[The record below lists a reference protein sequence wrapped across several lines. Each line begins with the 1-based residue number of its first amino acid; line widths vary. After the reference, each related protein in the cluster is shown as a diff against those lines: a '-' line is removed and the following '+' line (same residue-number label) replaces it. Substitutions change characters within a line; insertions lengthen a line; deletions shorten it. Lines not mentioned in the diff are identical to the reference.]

1 MEGELITMT
10 DTEIAGAVDIADEI
24 DAMGGEPEDLTVE
37 ADWLDPDEMRAWRTY
52 IEASDRL
59 QGVLNRSLQAK
70 HGMTM
75 DDYRI
80 LVFLS
85 EAPERSLRMS
95 DIADGIV
102 ASRSKLTHQI
112 RRLEEAGLVERA
124 GCSSDKRGVLA
135 TLTDEGLR
143 RLEKAAPDH
152 VSDVRRF
159 MVDAMTVRQL
169 RTLGDAFVKVGNLCQ
184 TAVRDETVAS
194 KGRARASKLAKA

>member
-1 MEGELITMT
+1 MSAELSELAGEEM
-10 DTEIAGAVDIADEI
+10 VVADEVTG
-24 DAMGGEPEDLTVE
+24 AEPAGPTVE

-70 HGMTM
+70 HGLTM

-85 EAPERSLRMS
+85 EAPNRSLRMS
-95 DIADGIV
+95 EIADGIV

-112 RRLEEAGLVERA
+112 RRLEEAGMVVRA
-124 GCSSDKRGVLA
+124 GCAADKRGVLA

-143 RLEKAAPDH
+143 RLERAAPDH
-152 VSDVRRF
+152 VADVRKF
-159 MVDAMTVRQL
+159 MVDALTVRQL
-169 RTLGDAFVKVGNLCQ
+169 RALGDAFVKVGNLCVG
-184 TAVRDETVAS
+184 AAEADAAAAKR
-194 KGRARASKLAKA
+194 KGRAKRPPR

>member
-1 MEGELITMT
+1 MTNTELTV
-10 DTEIAGAVDIADEI
+10 EEFEAQAE
-24 DAMGGEPEDLTVE
+24 DAAVE
-37 ADWLDPDEMRAWRTY
+37 ADWLGPEEMRAWRTY

-59 QGVLNRSLQAK
+59 QGILNRSLQAK

-85 EAPERSLRMS
+85 EAPDRSLRMS

-112 RRLEEAGLVERA
+112 RRLEISGMVERA

-143 RLEKAAPDH
+143 RLERAAPDH
-152 VSDVRRF
+152 VADVRRF

-184 TAVRDETVAS
+184 AEVKGEAATAKRQ
-194 KGRARASKLAKA
+194 GRALKIAKA

>member
-1 MEGELITMT
+1 M
-10 DTEIAGAVDIADEI
+10 
-24 DAMGGEPEDLTVE
+24 EPEGPAVE
-37 ADWLDPDEMRAWRTY
+37 ADWLEPEEMRAWRTY

-59 QGVLNRSLQAK
+59 QAVLNRSLQTK

-102 ASRSKLTHQI
+102 ASRSKLTHQV
-112 RRLEEAGLVERA
+112 RRLEAAGMVARA
-124 GCSSDKRGVLA
+124 GCASDKRGVLA

-143 RLEKAAPDH
+143 RLERAAPDH
-152 VSDVRRF
+152 VADVRQF
-159 MVDAMTVRQL
+159 MIDAMTARQL
-169 RTLGDAFVKVGNLCQ
+169 RALGDAFVKVGSLCQ
-184 TAVRDETVAS
+184 DVEQADAT
-194 KGRARASKLAKA
+194 LAKVRGRGGRSARRSSL